1 MSESLKKLGK
11 FEIVSV
17 INPTQISLDL
27 IKEGLN
33 DIGNYIIKCS
43 DGRIDYVIDKVCDH
57 AGGRLI
63 VKNDKAVCPMHNWT
77 LDLTDLK
84 YDNSHICK
92 KELDFKIIDGKILL
106 DSTSSSLKNPFKK
119 LKKENLKVKFRWL
132 NHATVWFE
140 FNGFTL
146 ITDPWLFG
154 PAFMTGW
161 WLSSPSTLDS
171 VDLLKNADIV
181 YISHN
186 HPDHLHPETLACLDK
201 SKQFIV
207 PNFQTKSCENY
218 LNKLGFFNIIPLDF
232 NDIYEFQKGIQISI
246 LKSGDFRDDSG
257 IYLNL
262 NNNEFLLTVDCN
274 FLNSNILPKGIDF
287 LLTSFAGGASGFPLC
302 FDDYNEDEKNII
314 LNRNKASIKFNVNN
328 YIKHTNPKF
337 YMPYAGMFSENS
349 DRDYYIK
356 QRNLKNTFDDYQKL
370 CLRIGTNILE
380 PNSKRLYVIDRNEIL
395 TENLCV
401 DIFSYENTQ
410 FYIDS
415 FKREYKLSSIKILEY
430 FSKSKFKDSL
440 ILQIIPTDDNFNPIN
455 DYFFYIDFNNDIYEK
470 RKLKELKSQVNKC
483 QLSTFRIRYEIL
495 MCVIYN
501 SLPWEDISIGFQLR
515 INRFP
520 NTYESKFWYYFTN
533 EYIAK
538 ENIRYSIFCGACTV
552 VNQNP
557 IWCKAD

>member
-1 MSESLKKLGK
+1 MNESLNKLGK
-11 FEIVSV
+11 FEITSF

-33 DIGNYIIKCS
+33 DIGNYIIKCT

-63 VKNDKAVCPMHNWT
+63 VKNNKAVCPMHNWT

-92 KELDFKIIDGKILL
+92 KELDFKIIDHKILL
-106 DSTSSSLKNPFKK
+106 DSTISSLKNPFKN
-119 LKKENLKVKFRWL
+119 LNKENVKVKFRWL
-132 NHATVWFE
+132 NHATIWFE

-161 WLSSPSTLDS
+161 WLSTPSTIDS
-171 VDLLKNADIV
+171 EDLLKNADIV

-201 SKQFIV
+201 NKQFIV

-257 IYLNL
+257 IYLNI
-262 NNNEFLLTVDCN
+262 NNNEFLLAVDCN
-274 FLNSNILPKGIDF
+274 FLNSNVLPKDIDF

-302 FDDYNEDEKNII
+302 FDDYNEDEKNVI
-314 LNRNKASIKFNVNN
+314 LNRNKSSIKFNVNN
-328 YIKHTNPKF
+328 YLKHTNPKF

-356 QRNLKNTFDDYQKL
+356 ERNLKNTFDDYQKL
-370 CLRIGTNILE
+370 CNKRGTNILE
-380 PNSKRLYVIDRNEIL
+380 PNSKIIYVIDRDEVL
-395 TENLCV
+395 TENLSV
-401 DIFSYENTQ
+401 DIFSPENTN

-415 FKREYKLSSIKILEY
+415 FKSEYKLSSKIVLEY
-430 FSKSKFKDSL
+430 FIKSKFKDDL
-440 ILQIIPTDDNFNPIN
+440 ILQIIPTDDNFKSIV
-455 DYFFYIDFNNDIYEK
+455 DYFFYIDFKNDIYEK
-470 RKLKELKSQVNKC
+470 RKLKDLKNQINQC

-557 IWCKAD
+557 IWCKID